1 MALASE
7 NLKSCGVKIKTY
19 VGGIPSLGSGVIY
32 VTPNYCDYNYVLT
45 AKHIF
50 QEDSQTTYDAS
61 KIISIEVF
69 YSDKLELKSLE
80 YINKEAIKKKLI
92 VFEQDF
98 IIILVKKTNEIPFNQ
113 ILVSDELENIDTD
126 FFSWGIFS
134 ANKDEIHKFNFKR
147 NDPERK
153 RFELTSNVT
162 ESHLYGMS
170 GAGLF
175 ITDKSILHGIV
186 SKYPNDNFQNATIDC
201 TIISFS
207 EINKILESNGKIKL
221 DTKYSRYKKEIKN
234 KVVDIH
240 QAYINNVCLD
250 IEKARKRLEVDI
262 MDDWYHDPLRYID
275 LLNQNY
281 LFKQLE
287 KYFGGGKYKA
297 TQAESFYVPKKKF
310 TLRQALVSPF
320 IDRVIYMATVG
331 VLAEK
336 LDDAIIPN
344 VFSARYNK
352 FSSNQ
357 LIINGVEQWKKMQ
370 YKLAECANLKNKN
383 GDYKYGCVL
392 EIDLLNFY
400 DNINKNLLNEKIV
413 RVCESVNEKN
423 AAKLLSDILSK
434 FSTKES
440 GLPQNSD
447 ASSLLAT
454 FYLNQVDVF
463 MQHLVPAYYRFM
475 DDVRI
480 FCKDKY
486 EARKILQT
494 FEYEIR
500 RCHLSV
506 NSQKTKILTLT
517 NEKKDNI
524 EVDEKNRNDYDEVFN
539 LELNKIARL
548 RKSANYAYKNQAFH
562 LSIKLLSESL
572 VDEDIHSSEDKN
584 KNLNYA
590 LNTITILGSK
600 EVNLFNQDGDFKS
613 LMTLAIRKLKDRPW
627 ITTHICKV
635 LSLFDSSIIKID
647 FFDALKEIIYKESF
661 NTYSFQTYQIW
672 LLLAKHKCK
681 DSELQQYAIKQ
692 IEKNDETNRPVIAA
706 MIVYL
711 SSVDSNYRRVI
722 LRKFGEGFTHGY
734 FQNRISLISLRAF
747 HKSLVKKAF
756 IEESISKAH
765 EFTHRYKNK
774 DLVFVSGFEEDENSE
789 NFIEQLYSI

>member
-7 NLKSCGVKIKTY
+7 NIKSCGVKIKTY
-19 VGGIPSLGSGVIY
+19 IGGIPSVGSGVIY
-32 VTPNYCDYNYVLT
+32 VTPNYCDYNYILT

-50 QEDSQTTYDAS
+50 QEDSQIAYKAS
-61 KIISIEVF
+61 KILSIEVF
-69 YSDKLELKSLE
+69 YSELDKLKSLE
-80 YINKEAIKKKLI
+80 HIKKKDIKDKLI

-98 IIILVKKTNEIPFNQ
+98 IIILVDKSNDIPFNQ
-113 ILVSDELENIDTD
+113 ILVSDELGAKDED

-134 ANKDEIHKFNFKR
+134 ANKDQIHRFNFKR
-147 NDPERK
+147 NDPEIK
-153 RFELTSNVT
+153 RFELTSNIT
-162 ESHLYGMS
+162 EPHLSGMS

-175 ITDKSILHGIV
+175 INDKSVLHGVI

-201 TIISFS
+201 TMISFS
-207 EINKILESNGKIKL
+207 EINKVLESKGKIKL
-221 DTKYSRYKKEIKN
+221 DTKLSRYKKEIN
-234 KVVDIH
+234 SKVIDIH

-250 IEKARKRLEVDI
+250 IEKARKRIEVDI

-281 LFKQLE
+281 LFKQLG
-287 KYFGGGKYKA
+287 KYFLGTKYKA
-297 TQAESFYVPKKKF
+297 TQAEIFYVPKKKF

-320 IDRVIYMATVG
+320 IDRVIYMAAVG

-336 LDDAIIPN
+336 LDNAIIPN

-352 FSSNQ
+352 YSPNQ

-370 YKLAECANLKNKN
+370 YKLTECANLKTEN

-400 DNINKNLLNEKIV
+400 DNINKNLLNEKIQ
-413 RVCESVNEKN
+413 RVCETENEKN
-423 AAKLLSDILSK
+423 AAKLLSDIVSK

-454 FYLNQVDVF
+454 FYMNQVDVF

-500 RCHLSV
+500 RCHLAV

-517 NEKKDNI
+517 SKKDGY
-524 EVDEKNRNDYDEVFN
+524 EKEDEINRNDFDEVFN
-539 LELNKIARL
+539 LELNKISRL

-572 VDEDIHSSEDKN
+572 IDEDVYSSESKN
-584 KNLNYA
+584 KKLNYA

-600 EVNLFNQDGDFKS
+600 EINLFDQNCDFQS
-613 LMTLAIRKLKDRPW
+613 LMTLAVGKLKDRPW

-635 LSLFDSSIIKID
+635 LSLFDSEIIKND
-647 FFDALKEIIYKESF
+647 FFIALKEIIHEEKF

-681 DSELQQYAIKQ
+681 DSDLQQYAIKQ

-711 SSVDSNYRRVI
+711 CSVDSNYRRVI
-722 LRKFGEGFTHGY
+722 LRKFGERFTHGY

-747 HKSLVKKAF
+747 HKSLIKKAS
-756 IEESISKAH
+756 IDESISKAH
-765 EFTHRYKNK
+765 EFTHKYRNK
-774 DLVFVSGFEEDENSE
+774 DLVFISGFDENSE
-789 NFIEQLYSI
+789 NFIDQLYSI